1 MGLLDF
7 GLRSPSPES
16 QPISNQPICKI
27 EVPAFR
33 GLGIRQNQCLK
44 KRLGIKLAIVTQSRL
59 NDLTPTNEIVTIHE
73 N

>member
-1 MGLLDF
+1 MWLLDF

-33 GLGIRQNQCLK
+33 GVGTSHNKSLK
-44 KRLGIKLAIVTQSRL
+44 KLVTLSRL
-59 NDLTPTNEIVTIHE
+59 NDLTPSNEQDTIQII
-73 N
+73 